1 MDMRRAWLVALI
13 SIASVAPLAAQ
24 TRVAIPQANPDAST
38 NGSFGRTPTSV
49 SIGGQAAPWRTASN
63 PTPIST
69 TPITPP
75 TATPGSVTPIAPT
88 TPVGAPAAMSPT
100 NTGVAPIEPLKP
112 INRTPRPTVAKVTPG
127 TAVLPNE
134 QGQVWREYDLTQ
146 YTSRVSSTQRPEQA
160 LVDWILRET
169 GYEAWHGEPLGILSA
184 NAKTLRVYHTP
195 EMQATVADVVDRF
208 VNSEAATIGFSF
220 RLATLASPNWRIQ
233 AQNLLHPVTV
243 QSPGIQAWLLQKE
256 EAALL
261 LAELR
266 KRMDYREHSAPQLIV
281 NNGQSAAVAVG
292 QAKSYVRNLIARP
305 GTAAGYDTDVA
316 QFNEGFNLE
325 IHPLLSVDGRAID
338 AVVKCNVDQ
347 LERLIPVMLDV
358 PAPMAPRQRLKIDVP
373 QISQLRMHERFRWPA
388 DQVLIIGM
396 GMVAPPT
403 PTEPGALMASLPL
416 VSQPARADLLV
427 FIESRGRLSSA
438 AAAATTASPIDA
450 RKFGGRY

>member
-1 MDMRRAWLVALI
+1 MNLRRASMAAWI
-13 SIASVAPLAAQ
+13 CFASVSTLAAQ
-24 TRVAIPQANPDAST
+24 TRVAIPQSSPDAST
-38 NGSFGRTPTSV
+38 NGSFGRAPTAVSV
-49 SIGGQAAPWRTASN
+49 GGPTTPWRTASN
-63 PTPIST
+63 PTPLST
-69 TPITPP
+69 TPIAP
-75 TATPGSVTPIAPT
+75 AAAGSVSPIAPIS
-88 TPVGAPAAMSPT
+88 PVGSSAAPAATP
-100 NTGVAPIEPLKP
+100 NELAPIEPLKS
-112 INRTPRPTVAKVTPG
+112 INRTPRPSGTKVTQG

-134 QGQVWREYDLTQ
+134 QGQVWREYDLTP
-146 YTSRVSSTQRPEQA
+146 YTHRVSSTQRPEQA

-208 VNSEAATIGFSF
+208 VSSEAASIGFSF

-233 AQNLLHPVTV
+233 AQNLLHPVAV

-266 KRMDYREHSAPQLIV
+266 KRTDYREHSAPQLIV

-292 QAKSYVRNLIARP
+292 QAKSYVRNLLARP
-305 GTAAGYDTDVA
+305 GTAGGYETDVA

-325 IHPLLSVDGRAID
+325 LHPLLSVDGRTID

-347 LERLIPVMLDV
+347 LERLIPVLLD
-358 PAPMAPRQRLKIDVP
+358 APSPLAPRQRLKIDVP

-403 PTEPGALMASLPL
+403 PTEPGALLASLPL
-416 VSQPARADLLV
+416 VSQAARADLLV
-427 FIESRGRLSSA
+427 FIESRGLISASASS
-438 AAAATTASPIDA
+438 ATTASPGEA